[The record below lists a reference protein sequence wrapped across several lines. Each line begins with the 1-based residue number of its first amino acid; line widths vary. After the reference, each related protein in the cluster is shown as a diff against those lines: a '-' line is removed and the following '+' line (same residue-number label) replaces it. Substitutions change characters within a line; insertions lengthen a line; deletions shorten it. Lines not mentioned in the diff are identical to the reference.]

1 MTALKLIKDKLNK
14 FKKLRTK
21 EKVKLV
27 IAMVT
32 TVVVLAAVPTLAW
45 FSYQK
50 KMATMAKI
58 DSPAKLSLKA
68 GAGEDIINFK
78 MSGIDTNDGSSQDFV
93 FCVEGED
100 ISQYHIQL
108 AHTTNINFSYSIY
121 RARETEST
129 GGIPYPKASG
139 GDPIYYEKV
148 GNALSISTVNGTADA
163 YSTRTLGNDQYED
176 PSYKAGDIR
185 QRFAEPLYWQTAS
198 PILANDENYDE
209 FDDDESAFRNYYVLE
224 VSWGS
229 DVTND
234 KETDIIYL
242 TAQVA

>member
-1 MTALKLIKDKLNK
+1 MKLFKNSFEKY
-14 FKKLRTK
+14 KKLRTK
-21 EKVKLV
+21 EKIKLV
-27 IAMVT
+27 IAMAVT
-32 TVVVLAAVPTLAW
+32 ITFLVAAPTLAW

-50 KMATMAKI
+50 KIATMAKI

-78 MSGIDTNDGSSQDFV
+78 MSGIDTQDGSPQDFV

-100 ISQYHIQL
+100 ISHYNIQL
-108 AHTTNINFSYSIY
+108 AHTTNINFTYSIY

-129 GGIPYPKASG
+129 SGIQYTKASG

-148 GNALSISTVNGTADA
+148 GNAMSISAINGTADNF
-163 YSTRTLGNDQYED
+163 STRTLGTDRYEE
-176 PSYKAGDIR
+176 PSYKSSDVR

-198 PILANDENYDE
+198 PILANNEDFDE
-209 FDDDESAFRNYYVLE
+209 FYDDESAFRNYYVLE
-224 VSWGS
+224 VSWGP

-234 KETDIIYL
+234 KETDMIYL